1 MEFPEGHIVIH
12 PHHGPASVLGTV
24 TRVVKGT
31 SREYVDLSIH
41 CGKMTISVPLDRVD
55 EIGIRDVAGLGELE
69 HLAAVL
75 CAPSGPEE
83 RQWARRFK
91 ANRAL
96 ISTGNPVHL
105 AEVVRDMS
113 RRLERGGLSL
123 GEKELLKEAS
133 IPLVAE
139 IALATGTDEENAE
152 AVMQSLIMDQSTAV
166 LDGMGDKAI
175 VAA

>member
-1 MEFPEGHIVIH
+1 MEFRQGHIVIH
-12 PHHGPASVLGTV
+12 PHHGPASVIGTT
-24 TRVVKGT
+24 TRMVKGIA
-31 SREYVDLSIH
+31 RQYVELSIH
-41 CGKMTISVPLDRVD
+41 CGKMTVSVPLERAE

-75 CAPSGPEE
+75 SAPTGPEE
-83 RQWARRFK
+83 SQWARRFK

-96 ISTGNPVHL
+96 ISTGNPIHL
-105 AEVVRDMS
+105 AEVVRDLT

-123 GEKELLKEAS
+123 GEKDLLKEAS

-139 IALATGTDEENAE
+139 IALATGSDEENAV
-152 AVMQSLIMDQSTAV
+152 AVMRTLIIEESMAV
-166 LDGMGDKAI
+166 LKVLEEKQT